1 MSKVS
6 VGFNINSCFC
16 TVFPSNANCDA
27 SFTPNEM
34 AIPIAIIQVASNVY
48 FAIFPIDFKLFT
60 NNFSPKISKKKKG
73 IPKTKSTKIP

>member
-34 AIPIAIIQVASNVY
+34 AIPIAIIQVANKVY

-60 NNFSPKISKKKKG
+60 NNLSPRMSKKKNG
-73 IPKTKSTKIP
+73 MPKTKSTKIP